1 MYDYYFNIL
10 IIVNIQKSYII
21 YFVVVFYLFY
31 FIIIINIIVNDVKI
45 EFQFLEIFVYRYIFN

>member
-10 IIVNIQKSYII
+10 IIVKIQKSYII

-45 EFQFLEIFVYRYIFN
+45 EFQFLEIFVY